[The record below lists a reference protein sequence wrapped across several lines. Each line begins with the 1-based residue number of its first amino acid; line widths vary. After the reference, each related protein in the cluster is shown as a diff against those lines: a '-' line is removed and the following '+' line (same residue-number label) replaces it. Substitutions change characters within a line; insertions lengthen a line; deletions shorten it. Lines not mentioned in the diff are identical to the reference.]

1 MIEEFYKIFSKLS
14 QNVPEERYQL
24 EKELGEFDGK
34 KMIARV
40 AKFGPVIQIGE
51 KEDSEE
57 GFPKY
62 FNMSIEQLIRHISIN
77 EALDIINQK
86 KENNSLPVFEYDKG
100 SIELKNGRYGF
111 YVRFKDKTS
120 KNR

>member
-1 MIEEFYKIFSKLS
+1 
-14 QNVPEERYQL
+14 
-24 EKELGEFDGK
+24 
-34 KMIARV
+34 MIARV

-62 FNMSIEQLIRHISIN
+62 FNMSSDQLIRHISIN

-86 KENNSLPVFEYDKG
+86 KKIIHFQYLSMIKEVLNLKMGGMVFMLGLRIKTIK
-100 SIELKNGRYGF
+100 SIKKNTPNQKKLQKR
-111 YVRFKDKTS
+111 TQS
-120 KNR
+120 ILLIHQ